1 VDEQTRKIA
10 GYVIAAAGA
19 VIAFIGIFAREIG
32 LGEGGF
38 GPRQIA
44 ATVVGL
50 VILAAGLVIALV
62 LDIGGRPGEAAAAGM
77 PADEMAPDEAAI
89 DDAAIDEASAD
100 EGAD

>member
-1 VDEQTRKIA
+1 VDVQTRKIA
-10 GYVIAAAGA
+10 GYVIAAVGA

-50 VILAAGLVIALV
+50 LILAAGLVIALV
-62 LDIGGRPGEAAAAGM
+62 LDIGERTGEAPASEA
-77 PADEMAPDEAAI
+77 PADEGSD
-89 DDAAIDEASAD
+89 
-100 EGAD
+100 